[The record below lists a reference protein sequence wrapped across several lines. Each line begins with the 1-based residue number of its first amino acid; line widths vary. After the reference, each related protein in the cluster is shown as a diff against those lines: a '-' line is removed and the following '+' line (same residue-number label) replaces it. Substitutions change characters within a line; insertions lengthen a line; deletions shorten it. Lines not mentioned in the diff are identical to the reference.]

1 MTGTTEEM
9 LDHEGRISRLEGIV
23 EEIRARL
30 ARIEADQRDMRR
42 DMRRELS
49 AVNDRLHRLDVKV
62 SSLWV
67 GVMIAIGLL
76 VKIAFFG

>member
-1 MTGTTEEM
+1 MTDSKET
-9 LDHEGRISRLEGIV
+9 LNHEGRISRIEGIV

-30 ARIEADQRDMRR
+30 SAIEAGQR
-42 DMRRELS
+42 DMRRELN
-49 AVNDRLHRLDVKV
+49 AMNDRLHRLDVKV

>member
-1 MTGTTEEM
+1 MTDSKET
-9 LDHEGRISRLEGIV
+9 LNHEGRISRIEGII

-30 ARIEADQRDMRR
+30 AQIEAAQRDMRR
-42 DMRRELS
+42 EMS

-76 VKIAFFG
+76 VKIAFFN

>member
-9 LDHEGRISRLEGIV
+9 LDHEGRISRIEGII

-42 DMRRELS
+42 EMS
-49 AVNDRLHRLDVKV
+49 AMNDRLHRLDVKV

-67 GVMIAIGLL
+67 GVMIVIGLL
-76 VKIAFFG
+76 VTIAFFG

>member
-9 LDHEGRISRLEGIV
+9 LDHEGRISRLEGII

-42 DMRRELS
+42 EMS
-49 AVNDRLHRLDVKV
+49 AMNDRLHRLDVKV

-67 GVMIAIGLL
+67 GVMIVIGLL
-76 VKIAFFG
+76 IKIAFFS

>member
-1 MTGTTEEM
+1 MTDSKET
-9 LDHEGRISRLEGIV
+9 LNHEGRISRIEGII

-30 ARIEADQRDMRR
+30 AQIEATQRDMRR
-42 DMRRELS
+42 EMS

-76 VKIAFFG
+76 VKIAFFN